1 MGCELARVWLWA
13 SEQGWRLGSL
23 RMAEG
28 LCLGAGWVRGGCG
41 VGAGW
46 SGRVRRMSCVCLVN
60 VYRCKTDAGH
70 VGRMY
75 YTCNTDVRHCFDW
88 TCGLEACGLET
99 CGLETCGLDWLYAGR
114 AGAAAREGVQR
125 GRAVR
130 RWFAGPGGGG
140 V

>member
-46 SGRVRRMSCVCLVN
+46 VRSGCWVVRSCP
-60 VYRCKTDAGH
+60 
-70 VGRMY
+70 
-75 YTCNTDVRHCFDW
+75 TDVLRLSCQ
-88 TCGLEACGLET
+88 CI
-99 CGLETCGLDWLYAGR
+99 
-114 AGAAAREGVQR
+114 
-125 GRAVR
+125 
-130 RWFAGPGGGG
+130 PM
-140 V
+140 